1 MANFDVD
8 FEDIKY
14 ETQPENEWAVS
25 YSDVIS
31 LLLVF
36 FVLLISTSQVNSER
50 FEQIKNIMEGNS
62 EVMTSAQ
69 EIKDHIQ
76 KLLNKNKLQG
86 AVEVK
91 LDEMGVTIRIKDKLL
106 FESGKAGITPG
117 AKRIIAPILESFR
130 GLPPYYRFEIE
141 GHTDDVPIR
150 TEKFPSN
157 WYLSSGRA
165 LSILDM
171 FLERGFSDERFKV
184 YGFADQKPLVP
195 NFDQAG
201 NPIFEN
207 RLRNRRV
214 EIKVR

>member
-1 MANFDVD
+1 MGNFDLD
-8 FEDIKY
+8 FEDVKY
-14 ETQPENEWAVS
+14 ESQPENEWAVS
-25 YSDVIS
+25 YSDIIS

-69 EIKDHIQ
+69 ELKDYIEA
-76 KLLNKNKLQG
+76 LLNKNKLQG
-86 AVEVK
+86 AVEVD

-106 FESGKAGITPG
+106 FESGRAEITPG
-117 AKRIIAPILESFR
+117 AKRIIAPILESFKN
-130 GLPPYYRFEIE
+130 LPPYYRFEIE

-157 WYLSSGRA
+157 WYLSSYRA

-171 FLERGFSDERFKV
+171 FLERGFIEKRFSV

-201 NPIFEN
+201 NPLFAN
-207 RLRNRRV
+207 RSKNRRV